1 MSRDECKQGELKKQ
15 WPDVQWMLGDIRDY
29 HACRN
34 AVRGA
39 DYVIHA
45 ASLKYVDL
53 SEQQPSEYIQTNVVG
68 TMALINAVIDQGTVR
83 HVVGISTDKA
93 ANAFNAYGLTKA
105 LLEKVFVEAHM
116 SLRRPRGVLTY
127 PTKMSPEAAQSLKDS
142 WKSAAPGIAEHPAV
156 LEEGLKFE
164 HPKVET
170 IFNVCRYGNVIGSRG
185 SVVLKWQELARAG
198 KPIQVTD
205 PSMTRFFFTVKDAVD
220 LIARAL
226 NLPGGVIVSQAM
238 PATTLGELALLFGDY
253 DRPIGRRPGE
263 KQHEDLLSEHEM
275 PRVVRV
281 GDSFFYEPL
290 MEPSRE
296 RWAGSEFERGYTSFV
311 ARRLSTAELR
321 NLTAEW
327 RSGAAK

>member
-198 KPIQVTD
+198 QRIKVTD
-205 PSMTRFFFTVKDAVD
+205 PGMTRFFFTIQDAMD
-220 LIARAL
+220 LIATAL
-226 NLPGGVIVSQAM
+226 GQPGGMIVSKAM
-238 PATTLGELALLFGDY
+238 PSSSLGELAMLWGEY
-253 DRPIGRRPGE
+253 DVIGPRPGE
-263 KQHEDLLSEHEM
+263 KKHEDLLSEHEM
-275 PRVVRV
+275 PRTVRQ
-281 GDSFFYEPL
+281 DDLFFYDPL
-290 MEPSRE
+290 GTPDSK
-296 RWAGSEFERGYTSFV
+296 RWSGAMMERGYNSNIC
-311 ARRLSTAELR
+311 RRLTTAQLR

-327 RSGAAK
+327 RS